1 MQMKK
6 RRYFRWQAV
15 TSTISTTMVLIL
27 LGVLIMFVLT
37 ARQLRDSV
45 REDLTLTIV
54 LSDGTSTLQA
64 HALEDIIAKRR
75 YIRDIDFISSEQAL
89 EEQVKTLGIDPT
101 EFLGGNP
108 FSISMELHLKSDY
121 ACTDSLRWIT
131 KQLSRDKNVVDVIYQ
146 KEMIDT
152 LDTNLRNITYILLTI
167 TALLCIVCLSLIN
180 NTVRL
185 SIYSRRWIINT
196 MKLVGARWSFIR
208 RPFMLRSLTIGLIAA
223 VLADAIIYAGIR
235 WMLDFDPTI
244 AKFMPLENV
253 LFTLGSVVIFSFVI
267 TQVCTFIS
275 VTHFLRMRESELYK

>member
-1 MQMKK
+1 MKK

>member
-1 MQMKK
+1 
-6 RRYFRWQAV
+6 
-15 TSTISTTMVLIL
+15 MVLIL
-27 LGVLIMFVLT
+27 LGVLMMFVLT

>member
-1 MQMKK
+1 MKK

-64 HALEDIIAKRR
+64 HALEDIISRR
-75 YIRDIDFISSEQAL
+75 SYIRSIDFISSEQAL
-89 EEQVKTLGIDPT
+89 EEQVKTLGIDPS

-131 KQLSRDKNVVDVIYQ
+131 KQFGRDKNVVDVIYQ

-208 RPFMLRSLTIGLIAA
+208 RPFMLRSLAIGLIAA
-223 VLADAIIYAGIR
+223 ALADAMIYAGIK
-235 WMLDFDPTI
+235 WMQDFDPTI
-244 AKFMPLENV
+244 VRFMPMEN
-253 LFTLGSVVIFSFVI
+253 TLITLVSVVAFSIII
-267 TQVCTFIS
+267 TQLCTFIS
-275 VTHFLRMRESELYK
+275 VTHFIRMRESELYK

>member
-1 MQMKK
+1 MKK

-64 HALEDIIAKRR
+64 HALEDIISRR
-75 YIRDIDFISSEQAL
+75 SYIRSIDFISSEQAL
-89 EEQVKTLGIDPT
+89 EEQVKTLGIDPS

-131 KQLSRDKNVVDVIYQ
+131 KQLGRDKNVVDVIYQ

-167 TALLCIVCLSLIN
+167 TVLLCIVCLSLIN

-208 RPFMLRSLTIGLIAA
+208 RPFMLRSLAIGLIAA
-223 VLADAIIYAGIR
+223 ALADAMIYAGIR
-235 WMLDFDPTI
+235 WMQDFDPTI
-244 AKFMPLENV
+244 VRFMPMEN
-253 LFTLGSVVIFSFVI
+253 TLITLVSVVAFSIII
-267 TQVCTFIS
+267 TQLCTFIS
-275 VTHFLRMRESELYK
+275 VTHFIRMRESELYK

>member
-1 MQMKK
+1 MKK

-27 LGVLIMFVLT
+27 LGVLMMFVLT

>member
-1 MQMKK
+1 MKK
-6 RRYFRWQAV
+6 RRFFRWQAV